1 MQGVPGTPR
10 SYPTI
15 VRGLL
20 GIDGYAP
27 FGVSKPIQG
36 RPIPS
41 QWFRTK
47 TSIVWKRLDKSG
59 IVYSMAKASNPRPQ
73 DKSPI
78 SPGGPRLKAQR
89 VELGLSRVELARLA
103 DLSEKT
109 IDRVERGNQAFRDTT
124 YRKIFNAL
132 NKARAKEGL
141 GALAYSDLFLANGAV
156 EVQ

>member
-1 MQGVPGTPR
+1 MTT
-10 SYPTI
+10 SWKITI
-15 VRGLL
+15 
-20 GIDGYAP
+20 
-27 FGVSKPIQG
+27 
-36 RPIPS
+36 
-41 QWFRTK
+41 
-47 TSIVWKRLDKSG
+47 IVWKSLDKSS
-59 IVYSMAKASNPRPQ
+59 IVCLMAKASIPRPQ
-73 DKSPI
+73 DKSPTG
-78 SPGGPRLKAQR
+78 SGGPRLKAQR

-141 GALAYSDLFLANGAV
+141 SALAYSDLFLANSAV